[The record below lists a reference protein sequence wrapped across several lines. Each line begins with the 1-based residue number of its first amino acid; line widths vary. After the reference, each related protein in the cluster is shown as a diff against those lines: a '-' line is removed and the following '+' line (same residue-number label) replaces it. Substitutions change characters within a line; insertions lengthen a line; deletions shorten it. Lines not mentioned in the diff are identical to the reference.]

1 MKASAWREM
10 LRLARPWM
18 LLGTILFYAIG
29 VGIAHFLGRPIDLA
43 IYLLGQ
49 ACVLLL
55 ALSSAYLSEYFSM
68 LEYPVPKRSSN
79 GAPHAEEF
87 LRLRNAL
94 IQAAAVAMTVG
105 AVLTVM
111 LFIRGAGNPSVIIFL
126 GAAFLLAF
134 FYAVPPVSLA
144 RRGYGELATAL
155 FLTAIIPAIAYAL
168 QTGETHRLLILLT
181 FPLTALYIAMVL
193 ATELESYYADIK
205 EGRNTL
211 MVSVGWQR
219 GMSLHNIMVL
229 LSYLLVGLAA
239 VLRLPWS
246 LTWPMLATL
255 PIGLFQIWQIWQ
267 IGNGQKPRWRLL
279 YITALASFG
288 IMAYLITF
296 TLWTE

>member
-1 MKASAWREM
+1 MNLSVWREM
-10 LRLARPWM
+10 LRLARPWV
-18 LLGTILFYAIG
+18 LLGTLLFYAIG
-29 VGIAHFLGRPIDLA
+29 AGIAHFLARPINVPVY
-43 IYLLGQ
+43 ILGQ

-68 LEYPVPKRSSN
+68 LENPPKRN
-79 GAPHAEEF
+79 LDGGNRADEF

-111 LFIRGAGNPSVIIFL
+111 LFIQGVWNASVLIFL
-126 GAAFLLAF
+126 GAAFLLAIIF
-134 FYAVPPVSLA
+134 AVPPFSLA

-155 FLTAIIPAIAYAL
+155 FLTAIIPALAFAL

-181 FPLTALYIAMVL
+181 FPLTAIFIAMVL
-193 ATELESYYADIK
+193 AVELETYYDDIK

-211 MVSVGWQR
+211 MISIGWQR

-255 PIGLFQIWQIWQ
+255 PIGLFQIWQMWQ

-279 YITALASFG
+279 RITALASFG
-288 IMAYLITF
+288 IMAYLIAF
-296 TLWTE
+296 SLWTG